1 MEEKEILNALKELR
15 EKSPSKKFVQSV
27 DLHINLKYLDLKK
40 PEHKIDLFMQLP
52 KGRGRK
58 LKLGAFVDQQLLA
71 QAKKLFD
78 TVIIKDDFSKWNN
91 KSKEQRKL
99 ASSHDFFV
107 AQIEIMTP
115 FAATFGKVLGA
126 RGKMP
131 NPKAGCVVP
140 GSANLEPL
148 VSKLKNIIHLQ
159 AKNELS
165 IKTCIGND
173 KMSDNDLSNNIL
185 AVYNTILS
193 KLPQEKNNIK
203 FVAIKFTMG
212 PLYKFGSG
220 LKLKSVNKENER
232 KQKA

>member
-91 KSKEQRKL
+91 K
-99 ASSHDFFV
+99 
-107 AQIEIMTP
+107 
-115 FAATFGKVLGA
+115 
-126 RGKMP
+126 
-131 NPKAGCVVP
+131 
-140 GSANLEPL
+140 
-148 VSKLKNIIHLQ
+148 
-159 AKNELS
+159 
-165 IKTCIGND
+165 
-173 KMSDNDLSNNIL
+173 
-185 AVYNTILS
+185 
-193 KLPQEKNNIK
+193 
-203 FVAIKFTMG
+203 
-212 PLYKFGSG
+212 
-220 LKLKSVNKENER
+220 
-232 KQKA
+232 